1 MNPYSIDEYRPER
14 FSSEPAPADPRTEP
28 ACIGLLPTTLRLPEA
43 EAVIQVFFYDA
54 VKFDDGPVAA
64 GARRYAPASGP
75 HRKIPQEGQRRGGVE
90 ARKNW

>member
-14 FSSEPAPADPRTEP
+14 FSSGPDPANPRTEP

-54 VKFDDGPVAA
+54 VKFGDDHAAA
-64 GARRYAPASGP
+64 GARRHAPAPQS
-75 HRKIPQEGQRRGGVE
+75 HWKIPQEGQRRGDAE
-90 ARKNW
+90 AWKNW